1 MPSCQVPLF
10 SRFCFPLSGYIDR
23 HLNSGSLLQ
32 SSSLIT
38 VQMWKL
44 RSNLMSWFLWW
55 LVESQPLDSEPWT
68 IHWVSELWHIE
79 KWIDKSWAQKLLFL
93 FQGTNQCIQVSGKL
107 EFKDGGTAMVRIRES
122 RPIARETRL
131 STSSS
136 KTEQLQRDGK
146 CFLSGV
152 NSGWTK
158 GVKNIDERKNM

>member
-1 MPSCQVPLF
+1 MPTGLVTLF
-10 SRFCFPLSGYIDR
+10 SSFCFPLSGYIER

-32 SSSLIT
+32 SSSLT
-38 VQMWKL
+38 AHMRKL
-44 RSNLMSWFLWW
+44 KSNLMSWFLWW
-55 LVESQPLDSEPWT
+55 LVESQPLDSDPWT

-107 EFKDGGTAMVRIRES
+107 EFKDGGIAMVRIRES

-131 STSSS
+131 SASSS